1 MDPFS
6 DEVLG
11 IKIQIA
17 FLFEKIQQ
25 CKKAT
30 EVLEV
35 VKKDCLKWIEMF
47 GSKPGMEGK
56 RTRILA
62 KTVGISVKLGELYS
76 SDYVLENDSAEE
88 NLVWAV
94 TTALKEQRRRKE
106 EGVKPDE
113 GDWLSSDEIGGS
125 IEGG

>member
-17 FLFEKIQQ
+17 FFFEKIQQ
-25 CKKAT
+25 YKKAT
-30 EVLEV
+30 EILEV
-35 VKKDCLKWIEMF
+35 IKRDCLKWIDMF
-47 GSKPGMEGK
+47 GSQPGMEGR
-56 RTRILA
+56 RTKLLA
-62 KTVGISVKLGELYS
+62 KTVGVSVKLGELYS
-76 SDYVLENDSAEE
+76 SDYVLENESAEE

-94 TTALKEQRRRKE
+94 TTAIKEQQRRKE

-125 IEGG
+125 MEGT